1 MKNQAKVIASAL
13 ALVGFQ
19 AAHANIVLNPG
30 FELGPPLGTSAPDWT
45 FTSATSGSDF
55 NYTHGP
61 AHTGSYEA
69 SFGAITSGSSLSTL
83 DTISQSLATVAGHEY
98 QISYWLDTG
107 GGDAR
112 GAGYVQFISSFGS
125 DTLQNLN
132 PPAITAGY
140 TEYTFDAEATANST
154 TLSFSGKSVEG
165 WIELDDVSA
174 VDLGPAAVPEPTTI
188 IAGASMLLPFGAG
201 ALRMLRK
208 KLQAA

>member
-1 MKNQAKVIASAL
+1 MKSQAKVIASAL

-19 AAHANIVLNPG
+19 VAHANIVLNPG
-30 FELGPPLGTSAPDWT
+30 FELGPPSGTSAPDWT
-45 FTSATSGSDF
+45 FSSATTGSDF

-61 AHTGSYEA
+61 AHTGSYAA
-69 SFGAITSGSSLSTL
+69 SFGATTSGSSLSDL

-132 PPAITAGY
+132 PPALTGY

-154 TLSFSGKSVEG
+154 TLSFSGKSVSG

-188 IAGASMLLPFGAG
+188 IAGASMLLPFGAS

-208 KLQAA
+208 KLQVA

>member
-1 MKNQAKVIASAL
+1 MKSQAKVIASAL

-19 AAHANIVLNPG
+19 VAHANIVLNPG

-98 QISYWLDTG
+98 QISYWLDTAD
-107 GGDAR
+107 GDPR
-112 GAGYVQFISSFGS
+112 GAGEVQFISSFGS

-154 TLSFSGKSVEG
+154 TLSFSGKSVSG

-188 IAGASMLLPFGAG
+188 IAGASMLLPFGAS